1 MTLVAMVV
9 LTVLGIAL
17 IDGSTGTLMQGHR
30 QSRLASLQALADAG
44 AQYGYWQYTY
54 GNVPA
59 DGTIQT
65 AQSFGPGSFTI
76 TITNFDGTVGKT
88 IRVTSTAKIADDS
101 LTVRRVY
108 NVQPSSPINLT
119 ATVVN
124 STVSLSWSAVTN
136 ATSYNVYRGT
146 SSGGESSLTT
156 GLTTTSYNDAGVT
169 NGVTYYYTVTAVQ
182 LGTVSQASNEA
193 SATPGAAQSLRVTFS
208 SPVSSVNLT
217 TQGTLDWSEWGYD
230 FHDHKS
236 GGGSLISDITY
247 LNSSAQTYVSTPKYS
262 WTDGSPTAVA
272 TNTTATYY
280 VNSTG
285 SSETFTIPTYT
296 TSHTARV
303 YVAEDSCTA
312 DFNVTMSGTSLSYDD
327 TSNMATTT
335 GHGGHKDGIYTI
347 VYTGNAGGSLTITYS
362 VKKHHGQPSASQISV
377 QAVTLQ

>member
-1 MTLVAMVV
+1 MVV

-54 GNVPA
+54 GNVAATGVAQSP
-59 DGTIQT
+59 
-65 AQSFGPGSFTI
+65 QSFGPGNFTV
-76 TITNFDGTVGKT
+76 TITNYDSTVGKT
-88 IRVTSTAKIADDS
+88 IRVTSTAKIGDDS

-108 NVQPSSPINLT
+108 NVQPSSPLNLT
-119 ATVVN
+119 STVVG
-124 STVSLSWSAVTN
+124 STVDLSWSAVSG

-146 SSGGESSLTT
+146 SSGGEGTTALVT
-156 GLTTTSYNDAGVT
+156 GLATTSYSDAAVT
-169 NGVTYYYTVTAVQ
+169 SGVTYYYTVSAVQ
-182 LGTVSQASNEA
+182 LGTESLASNEA
-193 SATPGAAQSLRVTFS
+193 SATPGAAESLKVTFS

-236 GGGSLISDITY
+236 SGGLISDITY

-280 VNSTG
+280 VNNTAA
-285 SSETFTIPTYT
+285 SETFTIPTYT

-312 DFNVTMSGTSLSYDD
+312 DFNVTMSGTTLSYDD

-347 VYTGNAGGSLTITYS
+347 VFTGNAGGSLTITYS